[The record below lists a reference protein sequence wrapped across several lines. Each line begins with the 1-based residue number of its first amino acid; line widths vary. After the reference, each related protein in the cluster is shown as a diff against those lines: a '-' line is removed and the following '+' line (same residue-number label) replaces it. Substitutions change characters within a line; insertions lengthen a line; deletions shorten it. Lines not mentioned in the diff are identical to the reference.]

1 MDHTDRSEPS
11 TAMAY
16 SEPSRSGTT
25 IVAVRNHHV
34 LKIDGYSRTLNA
46 HGARPRFRSR
56 PFRAGGRT
64 WHISYSPMGR
74 PHHPDNTDSIAL
86 FLVLDDVVDEPV
98 TAQAT
103 FSLLDQ
109 DGAPVPEYTFTTR
122 MNDFSAS
129 YDRGFGY
136 ERFIRRE
143 DLGQSEYLKNDCF
156 AVRVQVYMVK
166 EAPSIAAVPPPDLR
180 RDIGSLLISKEDVD
194 VRFEVGDE
202 TFDAH
207 RLVLGARSPVFMAEL
222 LGPMKEGAA
231 AAAGAVRVDD
241 MEPRVFEALL
251 NFMYTDALPDE
262 AEMEEEDACVMAQHL
277 LVAADRYRIES
288 LKSACEDRLRK
299 HIGTDSAAT
308 ILALAEQ
315 HCCPGL
321 KEACFEFLGSPSAM
335 LAVMETKEFEHLER
349 SCPDVVEKIVSDISY
364 RHLHKAKVSRW
375 LTTTCNNLEN
385 QKA

>member
-1 MDHTDRSEPS
+1 
-11 TAMAY
+11 MAY
-16 SEPSRSGTT
+16 SEPSRSATT

-34 LKIDGYSRTLNA
+34 VKIDGYSRTLNT

-64 WHISYSPMGR
+64 WHMGYSPMGR
-74 PHHPDNTDSIAL
+74 PHCPENTDSIAL
-86 FLVLDDVVDEPV
+86 FLILDDVVDEPV

-109 DGAPVPEYTFTTR
+109 DGAPVPDYTFTTR
-122 MNDFSAS
+122 MNNFSTS
-129 YDRGFGY
+129 YERGYGY

-143 DLGQSEYLKNDCF
+143 DLERSEYLKDDCF

-166 EAPSIAAVPPPDLR
+166 EAPSIPAVPPPELCR
-180 RDIGSLLISKEDVD
+180 HIGGLLSSKEDVD
-194 VRFEVGDE
+194 VTFEVAGE
-202 TFDAH
+202 TFEAH

-222 LGPMKEGAA
+222 LGPMKEGTTTA
-231 AAAGAVRVDD
+231 AVRVDD

-251 NFMYTDALPDE
+251 NFVYTDALPDE
-262 AEMEEEDACVMAQHL
+262 GDQMEEDDASVMAQHL

-288 LKSACEDRLRK
+288 LKLMCEDRLRE
-299 HIGTDSAAT
+299 HIDTGSVAT

-321 KEACFEFLGSPSAM
+321 KKACFEFLGSPTAM
-335 LAVMETKEFEHLER
+335 LAVMETKEFKYLER
-349 SCPDVVEKIVSDISY
+349 SCPDVVKKIVSNILY
-364 RHLHKAKVSRW
+364 RHLNNEKVSKW
-375 LTTTCNNLEN
+375 FPTGNNLEN
-385 QKA
+385 AKS